1 MRVLFL
7 AYYFPPDSSSGS
19 FRPLF
24 FANHLTRMGVD
35 VHVLTA
41 KVEDYLCEQ
50 TVDEKLL
57 STLSKQVRVTRCGVQ
72 RPREAVI
79 AFRDRLMRK
88 RSSSRNGATNQVAGA
103 TSRQG
108 ASRLQKLKDTA
119 TDLLATPDPQVGWIP
134 DCVRRG
140 KEIIGKEK
148 FDLIFATGGPWSG
161 LVAAARLK
169 KASGLPLVLDFR
181 DPWYS
186 NPAAAGR
193 AKICRRIDLA
203 LEKYVMNSADAII
216 ANTEE
221 LRADFLKRFPQLSG
235 DQVVAI
241 TNGFEDY
248 LPALARPSGRPL
260 TLTHTGA
267 LYFSRN
273 PLPLLQAAADLITS
287 GRIGKG
293 DFRLQFVGG
302 IQVDDSRVSDLLSSE
317 ALTGVVDVVAR
328 VPYAE
333 SLRYTQEAD
342 ALLLIQPDFPLQ
354 VPRKL
359 FEYMAAQ
366 KPLFCIAERPSATG
380 NLVEENGLGYVCGN
394 EESEIG
400 ESLSKLVA
408 DWHGGGLSSFASGR
422 FDKFRNGCLTEKLM
436 EIFSQV
442 IPGIPPNVANAGVT
456 EKVLHGRGG
465 I

>member
-1 MRVLFL
+1 MRVLFV

-41 KVEDYLCEQ
+41 KEEDYLSEQ
-50 TVDEKLL
+50 TIDEKLL
-57 STLSKQVRVTRCGVQ
+57 STISEQVRVTRCGVQ

-79 AFRDRLMRK
+79 AFRDRLVGK
-88 RSSSRNGATNQVAGA
+88 RSSSGNDAKNQIAVS
-103 TSRQG
+103 TSRQE
-108 ASRLQKLKDTA
+108 ASCLQRLKDKA
-119 TDLLATPDPQVGWIP
+119 TDLLATPDPHVGWIP

-186 NPAAAGR
+186 NPTAVRR
-193 AKICRRIDLA
+193 AKVCRHIDLG
-203 LEKYVMNSADAII
+203 LEKYVMNAADAII

-221 LRADFLKRFPQLSG
+221 LRADFLKRFPKLSS

-273 PLPLLQAAADLITS
+273 PLPLLQAAAQLITS

-293 DFRLQFVGG
+293 DFRLKFVGG
-302 IQVDDSRVSDLLSSE
+302 IQVDDSRVSELLSSE
-317 ALTGVVDVVAR
+317 AMTGVVDVVDR

-366 KPLFCIAERPSATG
+366 KPIFCITEHQGATG
-380 NLVEENGLGYVCGN
+380 KLVRCNGLGYVCEN
-394 EESEIG
+394 DVIAIG
-400 ESLSKLVA
+400 KNLNKLIEDWQQGQPSGFSSRRVDRFMNESLT
-408 DWHGGGLSSFASGR
+408 GLLLGV
-422 FDKFRNGCLTEKLM
+422 
-436 EIFSQV
+436 FSQV
-442 IPGIPPNVANAGVT
+442 
-456 EKVLHGRGG
+456 EQGRLPRTTCEVGA
-465 I
+465 